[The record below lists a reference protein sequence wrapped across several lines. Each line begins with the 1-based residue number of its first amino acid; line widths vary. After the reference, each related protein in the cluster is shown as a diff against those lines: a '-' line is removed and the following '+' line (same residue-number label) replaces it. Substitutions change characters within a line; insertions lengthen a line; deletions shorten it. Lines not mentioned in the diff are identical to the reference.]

1 LVTWGATVPVE
12 FLGDDE
18 VADYGTYSNPL
29 TRKQLETLFF
39 LDDEDKTLVA
49 KHRGDHMR
57 MGFALQLV
65 TVRYLGT
72 FLNDPLDVPTD
83 VLDYIGQQ
91 LEVSDPSCVKRY
103 MERPPTRFGHAEEI
117 RSVLGLTD
125 FRDAEAELTAWIAA
139 RAWTTGDGPK
149 AIFMDA
155 VGWLRKRRVL
165 LPGVTTLARLVARVR
180 DEANQRLFDTLAGV
194 PSPHQRSLLDG
205 LLGVRDGARIS
216 DLERWRRAPTKASGP
231 AMVKALDRVVEIGAL
246 GLGVV
251 DLGAVVPHRRV
262 VELAR
267 YGMAGSAQQLRRHP
281 DSRKVATLLATVVHL
296 KAIDDALELLDLL
309 MVTELVGKAQREADK
324 QKVRR
329 HPRLAR
335 ASAKLAVAIRILLDL
350 PGAQVSLDDVWQAID
365 AVLPRS
371 ELREALATVNELAP
385 PGDEGDREW
394 RAALAGRIV
403 TVSGFLKVLTNVIEF
418 GSNADG
424 APVLAAMRDLPVLLK
439 SRKKLTTDDI
449 HADLVTGSW
458 KGLVNPTGNTGI
470 DKNAYVFCVL
480 TEFHRRLKRRDVYA
494 ERSSRWR
501 DPRAQLLSG
510 EAWASVKD
518 GLLTALGLPED
529 PDALLGDHARL
540 LDEAYREVAGRL
552 GDNAELT
559 VDRDN
564 RLHVAALDAIPEPAS
579 LVELDRRLQAM
590 LPRVDLPEVILEVMR
605 WEPGFLAAFTSIS
618 GGRARLTDL
627 NVTIAACLSAH
638 AMNVGFTPVI
648 TKDEPALERDRLFHV
663 DHTYLCA
670 ENYAAANAHLV
681 LRQAQI
687 PFAQILGG
695 GHVAAVDGMRF
706 VVGVKSIYA
715 RPNRKYFGPRRG
727 ITWLNMLNDQAVG
740 LGYKIVSGAP
750 RDTLHV
756 LDVAFNQDAG
766 QRPDVLIT
774 DAGSYADLIFG
785 LVNLLDMS
793 YRPALADLPDQ
804 RAWRINAGA
813 DYGPLNVAARG
824 RIDLE
829 KIRRQWPD
837 ILRVV
842 GSIYAGSIR
851 AVDVVRMLQRD
862 GHPTPLGEAIA
873 SYGRIFKSLH
883 ILAYIDD
890 EAYRRAIKGMRN
902 LQEGRHSVAEKIFHG
917 RKGRLYRRYYEGME
931 DQLGALGLVLN
942 CVVLWNTF
950 YLNAALEKLRASGYD
965 VREEDVA
972 RLSPFVFKHLNVHGH
987 YFFLLPDMPGGLRE
1001 LRDPE
1006 APDEEGDEEE

>member
-1 LVTWGATVPVE
+1 MPVE
-12 FLGDDE
+12 FLSDEE
-18 VADYGTYSNPL
+18 VAAYGAYSGSL
-29 TRKQLETLFF
+29 TRKQLDTLFF
-39 LDDEDKTLVA
+39 LDDEDRALVRH
-49 KHRGDHMR
+49 HRGDHMR
-57 MGFALQLV
+57 LGFALQLV
-65 TVRYLGT
+65 TVRHLRT
-72 FLNDPLDVPTD
+72 FLTDPLDVPNE
-83 VLDYIGQQ
+83 VLDYVAEQ
-91 LEVSDPSCVKRY
+91 LEVADPSCVQRY
-103 MERPPTRFGHAEEI
+103 LERRPTRFEHAEEI
-117 RSVLGLTD
+117 RCALGLSD
-125 FRDAEAELTAWIAA
+125 FGDAEAELADWIDA

-155 VGWLRKRRVL
+155 VAWLRKRGVL

-180 DEANQRLFDTLAGV
+180 DEATQRLFDTLASMA
-194 PSPHQRSLLDG
+194 SPHQRSLLNR
-205 LLGVRDGARIS
+205 LLDVPAGARIS
-216 DLERWRRAPTKASGP
+216 DLERWRRSPVKASGP
-231 AMVKALDRVVEIGAL
+231 AMVKALDRVAEIAAL
-246 GLGVV
+246 GLGAV
-251 DLGAVVPHRRV
+251 DLDAVVPHRRV

-267 YGMAGSAQQLRRHP
+267 YGMAGAAQQIRRHP
-281 DSRKVATLLATVVHL
+281 DARKLATLLTTVVHL
-296 KAIDDALELLDLL
+296 EAQAVDDALELLDLL
-309 MVTELVGKAQREADK
+309 MVTELVGKASKEADK
-324 QKVRR
+324 QKLRR
-329 HPRLAR
+329 HPGLAR
-335 ASAKLAVAIRILLDL
+335 ASAKLALAIRILLDL
-350 PGAQVSLDDVWQAID
+350 PVAEAQLTLDDAWQAID

-371 ELREALATVNELAP
+371 ELAAAVETVNELSP
-385 PGDEGDREW
+385 PGDDGDREW
-394 RAALAGRIV
+394 RAVLAGRIV
-403 TVSGFLKVLTNVIEF
+403 TVSGFLKTLTEVIDF
-418 GSNADG
+418 GANADG
-424 APVLAAMRDLPVLLK
+424 APVLAAMRDLPALLK
-439 SRKKLTTDDI
+439 SRKKATAKDL
-449 HADLVTGSW
+449 HPDLVTGSW
-458 KGLVNPTGNTGI
+458 KGLVFLPGNAGI

-480 TEFHRRLKRRDVYA
+480 TEFHRRLKRRDIYA
-494 ERSSRWR
+494 GCSSRWR
-501 DPRAQLLSG
+501 DPRAQLLNG
-510 EAWASVKD
+510 EAWASAKD
-518 GLLTALGLPED
+518 AVLTALGLPED
-529 PDALLGDHARL
+529 PDALLGDHARG
-540 LDEAYREVAGRL
+540 LDEAYRDVAGRL
-552 GDNAELT
+552 GDNDDLT
-559 VDRDN
+559 IDQHN
-564 RLHVAALDAIPEPAS
+564 RLHVAALEAILEPAS
-579 LVELDRRLQAM
+579 LVELNRRLQAM

-627 NVTIAACLSAH
+627 NVSIAACLSAH

-648 TKDEPALERDRLFHV
+648 TKDVPALERDRLFHV

-670 ENYAAANAHLV
+670 ENYAAANAPLL

-687 PFAQILGG
+687 PFAQALGG

-706 VVGVKSIYA
+706 VVGVPSIYA
-715 RPNRKYFGPRRG
+715 RPNPKYFGRKRG
-727 ITWLNMLNDQAVG
+727 ITWLNMINDQALG

-756 LDVAFNQDAG
+756 LDVAFNQDSG

-785 LVNLLDMS
+785 LVHLLDMS

-804 RAWRINAGA
+804 RAWRIDAGA

-829 KIRRQWPD
+829 KIRRHWPD

-842 GSIYAGSIR
+842 GSIYTGSIR

-902 LQEGRHSVAEKIFHG
+902 LQEGRHSVAERIFHG
-917 RKGRLYRRYYEGME
+917 RKGRVYQRYYEGME

-950 YLNAALEKLRASGYD
+950 YLNAALEQLRASGYRVLD
-965 VREEDVA
+965 EDVA

-987 YFFLLPDMPGGLRE
+987 YFFILPDLPGGVRE

-1006 APDEEGDEEE
+1006 AADEEDDEA